1 MGGLKMKA
9 LFIAV
14 YLAIA
19 LAVFFG
25 CGARDFSAG
34 TTVTVSVDKD
44 GNCQASYTS
53 NKEQQGLE
61 AMICGGGV
69 KVDRSG
75 TLESVVAASV
85 SANLK
90 LLEILAQLLQMIPA
104 AGKIAS
110 TTGS

>member
-1 MGGLKMKA
+1 MLKDVLISVGLA
-9 LFIAV
+9 LV
-14 YLAIA
+14 LASA
-19 LAVFFG
+19 PG

-44 GNCQASYTS
+44 GNCQASYSS

-85 SANLK
+85 ESNMK
-90 LLEILAQLLQMIPA
+90 MQEIMAQLLQMLGV
-104 AGKIAS
+104 AGKMAS

>member
-1 MGGLKMKA
+1 MLKDVLISVGLA
-9 LFIAV
+9 LV
-14 YLAIA
+14 LASA
-19 LAVFFG
+19 PD

-44 GNCQASYTS
+44 GNCQASYSS

-90 LLEILAQLLQMIPA
+90 LQEILAQLLQMIPA